1 MSEDL
6 DDKTQVLRRPPVA
19 IVVKA
24 VPALLNCVDT
34 SVLKDGAGA
43 QISLGDGEVSV
54 GRDAENKVSLHAQG
68 VSRYHARVY
77 FENGSWTVED
87 LGSTNGT
94 RINNSKLEGKQPL
107 NDGDTVA
114 FGRACYK
121 FHVIEERNDAGVETS
136 IDIDLGASDKTM
148 VMRPSQVPASSA
160 KPKAPPARAVSA
172 AHALATNKGG
182 SGNAVSWILVVAAF
196 AGLIFGAAKLLG
208 FV

>member
-19 IVVKA
+19 IVIKA

-77 FENGSWTVED
+77 FEKGSWAVED

-94 RINNSKLEGKQPL
+94 RINNSKLEGKQSL

-121 FHVIEERNDAGVETS
+121 FQLIEERGDAGADTS
-136 IDIDLGASDKTM
+136 IDIDLGANEQTM
-148 VMRPSQVPASSA
+148 VMRPSQSPASSA
-160 KPKAPPARAVSA
+160 KPKAPPARAASA
-172 AHALATNKGG
+172 ANAVTAKKGD
-182 SGNAVSWILVVAAF
+182 SGNAVLWLIVVAAL
-196 AGLIFGAAKLLG
+196 AGLVFGAAKLLG
-208 FV
+208 FL